1 MALSLQ
7 PMNDRVYK
15 PKLYLKGVLRDSPS
29 STSRNNN
36 NNNSHRYFETDFRKY
51 LWSFSWV
58 AAALRMPEENLIE
71 HAGLD
76 SVVYLR
82 IYLLGWEAIPVE
94 NLVWTFPLCLLI
106 CFVLIWSDL
115 VASTNCWV
123 HERGPCFRVRVSG
136 ILHEFLNHQIYCSR
150 HSSDMSKHL
159 HPGNKKKDWWVH
171 ERGPCF
177 RVRVSAIL
185 RESCIIKSAVV
196 DILWIWASTCN
207 PPGNNKKKNCKVYN
221 FCSGW
226 ALCVCQQLEGICAND
241 NHWYGSSCH
250 CQCGSG
256 ILRRQCNNTVYHKHK
271 HKWYCIIIK
280 YYTTSIQWHWQTLD
294 FKYTRRISQVCL
306 FPISWYLT
314 SFLNE

>member
-1 MALSLQ
+1 LS
-7 PMNDRVYK
+7 MRVWILWCIFGFICLGEK
-15 PKLYLKGVLRDSPS
+15 QFRLKILS
-29 STSRNNN
+29 
-36 NNNSHRYFETDFRKY
+36 
-51 LWSFSWV
+51 
-58 AAALRMPEENLIE
+58 E
-71 HAGLD
+71 HF
-76 SVVYLR
+76 
-82 IYLLGWEAIPVE
+82 IK
-94 NLVWTFPLCLLI
+94 CLLI

-150 HSSDMSKHL
+150 HSSNMSKHL

-294 FKYTRRISQVCL
+294 FKYTRRISQVFL

-314 SFLNE
+314 SFLNK